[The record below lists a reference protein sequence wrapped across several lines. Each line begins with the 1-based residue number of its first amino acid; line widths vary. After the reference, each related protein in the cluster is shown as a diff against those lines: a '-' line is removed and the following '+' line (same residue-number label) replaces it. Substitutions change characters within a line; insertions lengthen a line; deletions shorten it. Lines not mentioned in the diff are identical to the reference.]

1 MKKEKKEIAMIQIKP
16 QEAMIVEMWERDLNI
31 MSEIDD
37 FSNEDA
43 APDQYEPN
51 FDEDDGID
59 EETDGV
65 VVEDD

>member
-1 MKKEKKEIAMIQIKP
+1 
-16 QEAMIVEMWERDLNI
+16 

-43 APDQYEPN
+43 APDQYEPD

-59 EETDGV
+59 EDDQGV
-65 VVEDD
+65 VNED

>member
-1 MKKEKKEIAMIQIKP
+1 
-16 QEAMIVEMWERDLNI
+16 MIVEIQEEDKMPNSAYEMLGSSHDG
-31 MSEIDD
+31 IDD

-59 EETDGV
+59 EDEG
-65 VVEDD
+65 VVEDE

>member
-1 MKKEKKEIAMIQIKP
+1 
-16 QEAMIVEMWERDLNI
+16 
-31 MSEIDD
+31 MSQVDD

-59 EETDGV
+59 ED
-65 VVEDD
+65 EDDTVQDDPTW